1 MRPPAFQQH
10 FETIETRV
18 PVVTP
23 ERTETVETRPERH
36 DIAVIGPIAALV
48 LALTISTLI
57 LDHPAARVVAAALA
71 TLGLVVAVVLML
83 MGKRPEAGRRHVAR
97 HRMED

>member
-18 PVVTP
+18 PVVEAA
-23 ERTETVETRPERH
+23 ERTETVETRQERQ

-48 LALTISTLI
+48 LALTISTLF
-57 LDHPAARVVAAALA
+57 LEHPSARVVAAGLA
-71 TLGLVVAVVLML
+71 TLGLVVAVVVML
-83 MGKRPEAGRRHVAR
+83 MGKRPEAGKHVAR

>member
-23 ERTETVETRPERH
+23 ERTESVEKRPERR
-36 DIAVIGPIAALV
+36 DIAVIGPIAAVV
-48 LALTISTLI
+48 LALTISTLV
-57 LDHPAARVVAAALA
+57 LDQPAARVVAAALA
-71 TLGLVVAVVLML
+71 TLGMVVAVVLML
-83 MGKRPEAGRRHVAR
+83 MGKRPEAGRHVAR
-97 HRMED
+97 HRMEE